1 MKRGVFRF
9 LCMVIGGSGGSLR
22 AVIAPG
28 VDAESNFHSGKS
40 CVKLAPYDCDQED
53 LRMKLLFRQR
63 FFSWFDSYDIYD
75 EQGNTVFTV
84 QGRLSWGHCLEIH
97 DAAGN
102 HIGTVKEE
110 VFTFLPRFRLYLN
123 EQFVGEIRK
132 EFTFLKPS
140 FKMDVNGWQIQGDFF
155 EWDYEITDRTGR
167 RVAALSKQLFNWTD
181 TYVIDV
187 ENEADGVYA
196 LMVALAIDAAKCSES
211 D

>member
-1 MKRGVFRF
+1 
-9 LCMVIGGSGGSLR
+9 
-22 AVIAPG
+22 
-28 VDAESNFHSGKS
+28 
-40 CVKLAPYDCDQED
+40 
-53 LRMKLLFRQR
+53 MKLLFKQR

-75 EQGNTVFTV
+75 EQGNTVYTV

-123 EQFVGEIRK
+123 EQCVGEIRK
-132 EFTFLKPS
+132 EFTFFKPS

-155 EWDYEITDRTGR
+155 EWDYEIMDGTGR
-167 RVAALSKQLFNWTD
+167 RVATLSKQLFKWTD

-187 ENEADGVYA
+187 ENEVDGVYA